1 MQRETLSSHDDAAGH
16 LEVTLCYASAVLHIL
31 AHVYLFLLIL
41 YHNLGLYKSGTFLC
55 FLDGNVYFFLE
66 RTIHSVEKKKT
77 SFDLTDRTE
86 GYEGQSSWKSRRY
99 QFESVRF
106 SMFTVPLITLA
117 ALLLTQKTSC
127 ELLAKEQDL
136 VNHGIINKSHKEA
149 MFSSTSLGNQRRL
162 KEKDVV
168 ADFILMRRL
177 DEHQVCRSLPIK
189 ISTKF
194 IFCKRRYQFL

>member
-1 MQRETLSSHDDAAGH
+1 
-16 LEVTLCYASAVLHIL
+16 
-31 AHVYLFLLIL
+31 
-41 YHNLGLYKSGTFLC
+41 
-55 FLDGNVYFFLE
+55 
-66 RTIHSVEKKKT
+66 
-77 SFDLTDRTE
+77 
-86 GYEGQSSWKSRRY
+86 
-99 QFESVRF
+99 
-106 SMFTVPLITLA
+106 MFTVPLITLA

-177 DEHQVCRSLPIK
+177 DEHQVCRSLLIK

-194 IFCKRRYQFL
+194 IFCKRRYPFLWRRRESTFCSPRFTSSHASSNRGKKRKWAFLWLRINSKSQNAKYMNVMITPKMKQVLMFN

>member
-1 MQRETLSSHDDAAGH
+1 
-16 LEVTLCYASAVLHIL
+16 
-31 AHVYLFLLIL
+31 
-41 YHNLGLYKSGTFLC
+41 
-55 FLDGNVYFFLE
+55 
-66 RTIHSVEKKKT
+66 
-77 SFDLTDRTE
+77 
-86 GYEGQSSWKSRRY
+86 
-99 QFESVRF
+99 
-106 SMFTVPLITLA
+106 MFTVPLITLA

-189 ISTKF
+189 ISTKS
-194 IFCKRRYQFL
+194 IMCKRRYQFL

>member
-1 MQRETLSSHDDAAGH
+1 M
-16 LEVTLCYASAVLHIL
+16 
-31 AHVYLFLLIL
+31 
-41 YHNLGLYKSGTFLC
+41 GTFIL
-55 FLDGNVYFFLE
+55 LE
-66 RTIHSVEKKKT
+66 RTVHSVEKKKT

-99 QFESVRF
+99 QFEPVRF

-168 ADFILMRRL
+168 ADFVLMRRL

-194 IFCKRRYQFL
+194 IIVQAQVSVPLTKKRVDLLLATFHKLSRKFKPRQKKKMSIP